1 MLRRGAMKFSKH
13 IKNII
18 HSVWLFMGITIIG
31 CGGMAG
37 VSLQNYQPVF
47 TGDHSVYKGKS
58 VYLMNFENQANDTTI
73 WYYFS
78 TDRKTSYGTK
88 DVIHNYFWYGFRDAL
103 LKVGMI
109 VTNVDNPD
117 PNAPAMWLTLMS
129 ITDERFRVKVTVQRK
144 GEPDFVE
151 RYEVKESPLP
161 SGDLKPANLEK
172 RAYEM
177 TNRLFENIL
186 NDPDFKKIF
195 S

>member
-1 MLRRGAMKFSKH
+1 MKSSKH

-18 HSVWLFMGITIIG
+18 GSVCLLMGITIIG
-31 CGGMAG
+31 CGGMAN
-37 VSLQNYQPVF
+37 VSLQDYKPVF
-47 TGDHSVYKGKS
+47 TRDHRVYMGKS

-78 TDRKTSYGTK
+78 TDRKFSYGTK
-88 DVIHNYFWYGFRDAL
+88 DLIHNYFWYGLRDAL
-103 LKVGMI
+103 VKVGMI

-129 ITDERFRVKVTVQRK
+129 ITDERFQVKVTVQRK
-144 GEPDFVE
+144 GKPDFVE
-151 RYEVKESPLP
+151 KYEVQESPLP
-161 SGDLKPANLEK
+161 SDDRKPADLEK

-177 TNRLFENIL
+177 TNRLFETIL
-186 NDPDFKKIF
+186 DDSDLKKIF

>member
-1 MLRRGAMKFSKH
+1 MKFSKH

-18 HSVWLFMGITIIG
+18 GSVSVFMGITIIG
-31 CGGMAG
+31 CGGMAN
-37 VSLQNYQPVF
+37 VSLQGYKPVF
-47 TGDHSVYKGKS
+47 TRDHSVYKGKS

-78 TDRKTSYGTK
+78 TDRKVSYGTK
-88 DVIHNYFWYGFRDAL
+88 DVIHNYFWYGLRDAL
-103 LKVGMI
+103 VKVGMI

-129 ITDERFRVKVTVQRK
+129 INDEHFQVKVTVQRK
-144 GEPDFVE
+144 GEPDFAE

-161 SGDLKPANLEK
+161 SDDRMPANLEK

-177 TNRLFENIL
+177 TNRLFETIL